1 MEIDKKEIRPITN
14 VLGLAILDS
23 QRMEYTIGFMMLLVN
38 NELNFTDR
46 EHDEKI
52 DDYMLN
58 LSKKTLGTLIR
69 QLKTLIKISDGFS
82 ERLEKALDARN
93 YLTHRF
99 FNHQGENLLTVKG
112 RKEAL
117 DLVKEKRE
125 LLYQCNFFLDPFVQ
139 ELMKLRGFAP
149 EIFTDEV
156 AEKYERKD

>member
-1 MEIDKKEIRPITN
+1 MEVDKKEIRPITN

-23 QRMEYTIGFMMLLVN
+23 QRLEYTIAFMMLLVN
-38 NELNFTDR
+38 NDLNFTDR

-58 LSKKTLGTLIR
+58 LSKKTLGTLIS
-69 QLKTLIKISDGFS
+69 QLKKLMDLSDGFS
-82 ERLEKALDARN
+82 ERLEEALDARN

-99 FNHQGENLLTVKG
+99 FNHQGENLLSVKG

-117 DLVKEKRE
+117 RLVKEKRE

-139 ELMKLRGFAP
+139 VLMKLRGFAP
-149 EIFTDEV
+149 ELFTEEV
-156 AEKYERKD
+156 SSKYEREK

>member
-1 MEIDKKEIRPITN
+1 MEIDKKEIKPITN
-14 VLGLAILDS
+14 ILGLAILDS
-23 QRMEYTIGFMMLLVN
+23 QRMEYNIAFMMLLVN
-38 NELNFTDR
+38 NELNFTNR

-69 QLKTLIKISDGFS
+69 QLKELINVVDEFSD
-82 ERLEKALDARN
+82 RLKEALDARN

-99 FNHQGENLLTVKG
+99 FNHQAENLLTIKG

-117 DLVKEKRE
+117 ELVKEKRE
-125 LLYQCNFFLDPFVQ
+125 ILYQCVFFIDPFIQ
-139 ELMKLRGFAP
+139 MLMKLRGFAP

-156 AEKYERKD
+156 SEKYQREE

>member
-69 QLKTLIKISDGFS
+69 QLKTLIKVSDGFS
-82 ERLEKALDARN
+82 ERLEEALDARN

-139 ELMKLRGFAP
+139 ELMKLRGFTP

-156 AEKYERKD
+156 AEKYERED